1 MKRHDSLGDLIG
13 DLEAGHAEFLNEM
26 RSLALRLG
34 FLARASIVTA
44 NVIADAHAR
53 EQRSLLT
60 KLLNAE
66 NSPRSRRRKAPK
78 GDADARR
85 TR

>member
-1 MKRHDSLGDLIG
+1 MNGRRDLLG
-13 DLEAGHAEFLNEM
+13 DLEANHAEILNEM
-26 RSLALRLG
+26 RMLALKLS
-34 FLARASIVTA
+34 FLARASVVTA
-44 NVIADAHAR
+44 SAIADAHAQ

-66 NSPRSRRRKAPK
+66 NPPRSRRRKAPK